1 MARLGDLADRLR
13 AKNAGPFWLTI
24 DIFCPDATAYER
36 VARGLATAEV
46 AKLYGM
52 PTQVLKRFDI
62 PALNVVKISMPRP
75 NVQGSREDRDMHA
88 SQWAWLLADL
98 EIE

>member
-1 MARLGDLADRLR
+1 MARLGDLADKLR

-24 DIFCPDATAYER
+24 DVFCPDAEIYQRVSRSLDTAA
-36 VARGLATAEV
+36 VAA
-46 AKLYGM
+46 LYGV

-62 PALNVVKISMPRP
+62 AALNVVKISMPRP

-98 EIE
+98 EID

>member
-1 MARLGDLADRLR
+1 LVRLGDLADRLR
-13 AKNAGPFWLTI
+13 AKNAGPFWLTL
-24 DIFCPDATAYER
+24 DIFFPDAGSFERARAGLTTA
-36 VARGLATAEV
+36 AV

-62 PALNVVKISMPRP
+62 PSLNVIKISMPRP

-98 EIE
+98 EID

>member
-24 DIFCPDATAYER
+24 DIFCPDTETYER
-36 VARGLATAEV
+36 VSRGLQTDAV
-46 AKLYGM
+46 AKLYDM

-62 PALNVVKISMPRP
+62 ADLNVVKISMPRP

-98 EIE
+98 DIE